1 MDWIKVIEWIAGIL
15 GSLIVVY
22 CTQLIND
29 RLFVPKNT
37 LKALLQEID
46 ATISYYA
53 NVISNPGVVNKEL
66 EMEASNKLREMA
78 MKYMAFIATNPKIKE
93 RKITHE
99 ELDSIGPELIR
110 FSNTVSDPL
119 MGEKNADKDELNE
132 LFEEQASVLHESHQR
147 TERFIDTIITV
158 LFILLVIL
166 GISLLYYVL
175 VHKTE
180 ERHIRYLQY
189 INDRKS
195 DQLRRMKEKTNEW
208 MSENN
213 QRLQELAA
221 SPEMATMRKRCA
233 NRELPS
239 ADEWEEFQTMMDA
252 LYSSFVQQLVSVF
265 HLSTQE
271 IHVCLLVK
279 AQFKPMEIAILTAH
293 SKEAISSTRRR
304 LYKKITGKS
313 GTPEQLDKLIM
324 EW

>member
-1 MDWIKVIEWIAGIL
+1 MKKTLFFGCHLLIIFSCSDYEVRRQIMLAD
-15 GSLIVVY
+15 SL
-22 CTQLIND
+22 C
-29 RLFVPKNT
+29 
-37 LKALLQEID
+37 
-46 ATISYYA
+46 
-53 NVISNPGVVNKEL
+53 
-66 EMEASNKLREMA
+66 
-78 MKYMAFIATNPKIKE
+78 ATNPDSSLCIIRELRDNIGEWYESDRIYANSIYNRARIK
-93 RKITHE
+93 
-99 ELDSIGPELIR
+99 
-110 FSNTVSDPL
+110 NYC
-119 MGEKNADKDELNE
+119 EKNADKDELNE

-293 SKEAISSTRRR
+293 SKRPFPLPADDCTKR
-304 LYKKITGKS
+304 
-313 GTPEQLDKLIM
+313 
-324 EW
+324 

>member
-1 MDWIKVIEWIAGIL
+1 MKKTLFFGCLLLIIFSCSDYEVRRQIMLAD
-15 GSLIVVY
+15 SL
-22 CTQLIND
+22 C
-29 RLFVPKNT
+29 
-37 LKALLQEID
+37 
-46 ATISYYA
+46 
-53 NVISNPGVVNKEL
+53 
-66 EMEASNKLREMA
+66 
-78 MKYMAFIATNPKIKE
+78 ATNPDSSLCIIRELRDNIGEWYESDRIYANSIYNRARIK
-93 RKITHE
+93 
-99 ELDSIGPELIR
+99 
-110 FSNTVSDPL
+110 NYC
-119 MGEKNADKDELNE
+119 EKNADKDELNE

-221 SPEMATMRKRCA
+221 SPEMATMRKRYA

>member
-1 MDWIKVIEWIAGIL
+1 MKKTLFFGCLLLIIFSCSDYEVRRQIMLAD
-15 GSLIVVY
+15 SL
-22 CTQLIND
+22 C
-29 RLFVPKNT
+29 
-37 LKALLQEID
+37 
-46 ATISYYA
+46 
-53 NVISNPGVVNKEL
+53 
-66 EMEASNKLREMA
+66 
-78 MKYMAFIATNPKIKE
+78 ATNPDSSLCII
-93 RKITHE
+93 R
-99 ELDSIGPELIR
+99 ELRDNIGEWYE
-110 FSNTVSDPL
+110 SDRIYANS
-119 MGEKNADKDELNE
+119 MNE